1 MIIKGQV
8 KEVMMRDMGVAGLH
22 KDSEFIVTME
32 ILGTETELQFPVER
46 ETVGNYDLDR
56 VMDLD
61 IDVQRVVRL
70 DGPDRYKVS
79 DEASDRIP
87 FENIEDSSNSDEN
100 EEVETYDDEEAEMY
114 DDEDTQEQQESSEEF
129 EQTDEEQQQREQEE
143 NQPEHEVK
151 RPDFLGEI
159 VNKQSE
165 KTEENRTQT
174 EEKTIESDQ
183 ANNKPAADSSVD
195 EVVNDDTGEMTDE
208 EIAQKMGRKE
218 KTETQHVEVPK
229 VTNPVDSVTETD
241 YFNEG
246 ESISGGMVPVN
257 RQEHKQNSTQGQAQ
271 QIQEQNSSET
281 IRNDQD
287 ERSSQTQNNEDNISG
302 ANIGIQVGVM
312 GGYDGSEDEDE
323 EEDYPDGE

>member
-79 DEASDRIP
+79 DDTSDRIP
-87 FENIEDSSNSDEN
+87 FENIDDSNDSVEN
-100 EEVETYDDEEAEMY
+100 EEVDTYDDEETEMY
-114 DDEDTQEQQESSEEF
+114 DDEETQEQQKSSEEF
-129 EQTDEEQQQREQEE
+129 EQIDEEQQQREQKE
-143 NQPEHEVK
+143 NQTEHEVK
-151 RPDFLGEI
+151 RPDFLTKLT
-159 VNKQSE
+159 NKQSE
-165 KTEENRTQT
+165 ETEENRSQT
-174 EEKTIESDQ
+174 EEKFTESDQ
-183 ANNKPAADSSVD
+183 TNNKSEADSSVD
-195 EVVNDDTGEMTDE
+195 EVVHDDTGEMSDE

-218 KTETQHVEVPK
+218 KLEIQHVEVPK

-257 RQEHKQNSTQGQAQ
+257 RQEHTEDSVQAQ
-271 QIQEQNSSET
+271 VQEQNSFET
-281 IRNDQD
+281 TTNDQT
-287 ERSSQTQNNEDNISG
+287 ERSSQTQNDENNVSG
-302 ANIGIQVGVM
+302 TNTGLYNQVGMM
-312 GGYDGSEDEDE
+312 GGYGDSEDEDE
-323 EEDYPDGE
+323 DEE